1 MIPRVIA
8 TVLIALSSSVVAQ
21 EPAKPAPE
29 AKEPAKPE
37 ATKPAEPV
45 LSIEK
50 STKPPDCI
58 IKPVMTD
65 DELRACGARIPK

>member
-1 MIPRVIA
+1 MALRAAAAV
-8 TVLIALSSSVVAQ
+8 VLIALSGLALAQ
-21 EPAKPAPE
+21 EAPKPAPE
-29 AKEPAKPE
+29 QKEPAKP
-37 ATKPAEPV
+37 PAEPV

-50 STKPPDCI
+50 STTPPPCI

>member
-1 MIPRVIA
+1 MALRA
-8 TVLIALSSSVVAQ
+8 AVLILLSGVAAAQ

-29 AKEPAKPE
+29 QKEPAKP
-37 ATKPAEPV
+37 PAEAV

-50 STKPPDCI
+50 STTPPPCVI
-58 IKPVMTD
+58 RPVMTD

>member
-1 MIPRVIA
+1 MARRA
-8 TVLIALSSSVVAQ
+8 AAAVLILVSSLAAAQ

-29 AKEPAKPE
+29 QKEPAKP
-37 ATKPAEPV
+37 PAEPV
-45 LSIEK
+45 LSIER
-50 STKPPDCI
+50 STTPPPCI

>member
-1 MIPRVIA
+1 MARCVA
-8 TVLIALSSSVVAQ
+8 AGVLIGLSAVVFAQ

-29 AKEPAKPE
+29 QKEPAKP
-37 ATKPAEPV
+37 PAEAV

-50 STKPPDCI
+50 STKPPPCI
-58 IKPVMTD
+58 IRPVMTD

>member
-1 MIPRVIA
+1 MAPRA
-8 TVLIALSSSVVAQ
+8 AAALLVLVSGLAAAQ

-29 AKEPAKPE
+29 QKEPAKP
-37 ATKPAEPV
+37 PAEPI
-45 LSIEK
+45 LSIER
-50 STKPPDCI
+50 STTPPPCI

>member
-1 MIPRVIA
+1 MASRIA
-8 TVLIALSSSVVAQ
+8 AAFLIAFSGLAFAQ

-29 AKEPAKPE
+29 QKEPAKP
-37 ATKPAEPV
+37 PAEAV

-50 STKPPDCI
+50 STKPPPCI
-58 IKPVMTD
+58 IRPVMTD

>member
-1 MIPRVIA
+1 MALRA
-8 TVLIALSSSVVAQ
+8 AAAVLMLLSGLAVAQ

-29 AKEPAKPE
+29 QKEPAKP
-37 ATKPAEPV
+37 PAEPV

-50 STKPPDCI
+50 STTPPPCI